1 MKTLILVL
9 ALTISLLSA
18 CSKSSQIDKIID
30 SAEAV
35 IMEHPDSALEMLDK
49 IERVELAEG
58 KQRAKFSLLYAQ
70 AMNKNYIDS
79 NSDSLTAVAL
89 EYYKDNGTDR
99 EKALAYYY
107 HGVIKYNADLYTEAI
122 DFFIQAK
129 IYAEKTDDHY
139 TRGLIYHVIGGCY
152 FTQCDRRTAL
162 EYHKMAL
169 EEYLQTGNKPNIFMG
184 TKNVGM
190 MYRSIGMYEEAI
202 PYLLEARKMALE
214 LNEAEL
220 YLNLSITLENIG
232 YYKFN
237 QTSVTEEWLEL
248 FKNEKDLTKYHLG
261 MAIYYDRTNQ
271 LDSAILHY
279 KKRIESIEQHSIY
292 SVEDFREVS
301 EIFERMG
308 DLTSALVY
316 ERKYRRGKDSLYRVN
331 LSNVAKE
338 VEQKY
343 LAKHYKESYKLLRS
357 RHIYMIVA
365 YSFIFIAAIM
375 LIIYTIRRFRKMI
388 KKREIEIEEYR
399 EYITDAIEQ
408 KNELENR
415 CKELE
420 INSRTANSNNIPR
433 FISLLHN
440 RIRNLQS
447 LTELAHI
454 HQNNPGRFYSEFKE
468 QLKVSKNTYTEF
480 MDELYSMTDLSCNG
494 IMTHLK
500 NEYPDLTKY
509 ELSYCALICLGFS
522 QESIR
527 ILMNHNNINSI
538 YTLRTKIRKK
548 MSIPAGDSVLEK
560 YIGELVG
567 RLVNNEKKD

>member
-190 MYRSIGMYEEAI
+190 MYRMLGMYEEAI
-202 PYLLEARKMALE
+202 PYLLDAKKMALE
-214 LNEAEL
+214 LNETQL

-248 FKNEKDLTKYHLG
+248 FKNEKDLMKYHLG
-261 MAIYYDRTNQ
+261 MAIYYKRSHQ

-279 KKRIESIEQHSIY
+279 KKKLELIKQHSIY
-292 SVEDFREVS
+292 SVEDFRVVS

-420 INSRTANSNNIPR
+420 INSRAANSNNIPR

-480 MDELYSMTDLSCNG
+480 MDELYSMTDLYCNG

-560 YIGELVG
+560 HIRELVG
-567 RLVNNEKKD
+567 RLVNNEMM

>member
-30 SAEAV
+30 RAEAV

-58 KQRAKFSLLYAQ
+58 KQRSKFSLLYAQ

-190 MYRSIGMYEEAI
+190 MYRMLGMYEEAI
-202 PYLLEARKMALE
+202 PYLLDAKKMALE
-214 LNEAEL
+214 LNETQL

-279 KKRIESIEQHSIY
+279 KKKLELIKQHSIY
-292 SVEDFREVS
+292 SVEDFRVVS

-480 MDELYSMTDLSCNG
+480 MDELYSMTDLYCNG

-560 YIGELVG
+560 HIRELVG
-567 RLVNNEKKD
+567 RLVNNEMM

>member
-70 AMNKNYIDS
+70 AMEKNYIDS

-107 HGVIKYNADLYTEAI
+107 HGAIKYNAALHNEAI
-122 DFFIQAK
+122 DFFIRAK

-139 TRGLIYHVIGGCY
+139 TRGLIYHVIGENY
-152 FTQCDRRTAL
+152 NIQYDRRTAL
-162 EYHKMAL
+162 EYHKLAL
-169 EEYLQTGNKPNIFMG
+169 NEYLQTGNKPNILSA
-184 TKNVGM
+184 TRNIGM
-190 MYRSIGMYEEAI
+190 MYRIMGMYDEAI

-214 LNEAEL
+214 LNETEL

-261 MAIYYDRTNQ
+261 MAIYYKRSHQ

-279 KKRIESIEQHSIY
+279 KKRFELMDQYTIYTVEGFRVISEMFEQTG
-292 SVEDFREVS
+292 DF
-301 EIFERMG
+301 
-308 DLTSALVY
+308 TSALLY
-316 ERKYRRGKDSLYRVN
+316 ERKYRRCKDSLYKVN

-433 FISLLHN
+433 FI
-440 RIRNLQS
+440 
-447 LTELAHI
+447 
-454 HQNNPGRFYSEFKE
+454 
-468 QLKVSKNTYTEF
+468 
-480 MDELYSMTDLSCNG
+480 
-494 IMTHLK
+494 
-500 NEYPDLTKY
+500 
-509 ELSYCALICLGFS
+509 
-522 QESIR
+522 
-527 ILMNHNNINSI
+527 
-538 YTLRTKIRKK
+538 
-548 MSIPAGDSVLEK
+548 
-560 YIGELVG
+560 
-567 RLVNNEKKD
+567 

>member
-30 SAEAV
+30 SAETV

-70 AMNKNYIDS
+70 AMEKNYIDS

-107 HGVIKYNADLYTEAI
+107 HGAIKYNAALHNEAI
-122 DFFIQAK
+122 DFFIRAK

-139 TRGLIYHVIGGCY
+139 TRGLIYHVIGENY
-152 FTQCDRRTAL
+152 NIQYDRRTAL
-162 EYHKMAL
+162 EYHKLAL
-169 EEYLQTGNKPNIFMG
+169 NEYLQTGNKPNILSA
-184 TKNVGM
+184 TRNIGM
-190 MYRSIGMYEEAI
+190 MYRIMGMYDEAI

-214 LNEAEL
+214 LNRIEL

-261 MAIYYDRTNQ
+261 MAVYYERTNQ

-279 KKRIESIEQHSIY
+279 KKRVELIDQYTIY
-292 SVEDFREVS
+292 TVEGFREIS
-301 EIFERMG
+301 EMFEQTG
-308 DLTSALVY
+308 DFTSALLY

-480 MDELYSMTDLSCNG
+480 MDELYSMTDLYCNG

-560 YIGELVG
+560 HIRELVG
-567 RLVNNEKKD
+567 RLVNNEMM

>member
-1 MKTLILVL
+1 MAAGSGTRMGASLPKQFLEIGGKAILQHTIEAFLEASPGISVVTVL
-9 ALTISLLSA
+9 N
-18 CSKSSQIDKIID
+18 
-30 SAEAV
+30 
-35 IMEHPDSALEMLDK
+35 PD
-49 IERVELAEG
+49 
-58 KQRAKFSLLYAQ
+58 
-70 AMNKNYIDS
+70 YIDYWRNYCLKHNFTCPQITVAGGITRFHS
-79 NSDSLTAVAL
+79 VRNALDRIRDGAVVAVHDGVRPLVTAAL
-89 EYYKDNGTDR
+89 ISEM
-99 EKALAYYY
+99 
-107 HGVIKYNADLYTEAI
+107 
-122 DFFIQAK
+122 F
-129 IYAEKTDDHY
+129 EKT
-139 TRGLIYHVIGGCY
+139 G
-152 FTQCDRRTAL
+152 
-162 EYHKMAL
+162 
-169 EEYLQTGNKPNIFMG
+169 
-184 TKNVGM
+184 
-190 MYRSIGMYEEAI
+190 
-202 PYLLEARKMALE
+202 
-214 LNEAEL
+214 
-220 YLNLSITLENIG
+220 
-232 YYKFN
+232 
-237 QTSVTEEWLEL
+237 
-248 FKNEKDLTKYHLG
+248 
-261 MAIYYDRTNQ
+261 
-271 LDSAILHY
+271 
-279 KKRIESIEQHSIY
+279 
-292 SVEDFREVS
+292 DF
-301 EIFERMG
+301 
-308 DLTSALVY
+308 TSALLY
-316 ERKYRRGKDSLYRVN
+316 ERKYRRCKDSLYKVN

-560 YIGELVG
+560 HIRELVG
-567 RLVNNEKKD
+567 RLVNNEMM

>member
-30 SAEAV
+30 NAEAV

-49 IERVELAEG
+49 IERVELDEG

-70 AMNKNYIDS
+70 AMEKNYIDS

-107 HGVIKYNADLYTEAI
+107 HGAIKYNAALHNEAI
-122 DFFIQAK
+122 DFFIRAK

-139 TRGLIYHVIGGCY
+139 TRGLIYHVIGENY
-152 FTQCDRRTAL
+152 NIQYDRRTAL
-162 EYHKMAL
+162 EYHKLAL
-169 EEYLQTGNKPNIFMG
+169 NEYLQTGNKPNILSA
-184 TKNVGM
+184 TRNIGM
-190 MYRSIGMYEEAI
+190 MYRIMGMYEEAI

-214 LNEAEL
+214 LNRIEL

-261 MAIYYDRTNQ
+261 MAVYYERTNQ

-279 KKRIESIEQHSIY
+279 KKRVELIDQYTIYTVEGFRTISEMFEQTG
-292 SVEDFREVS
+292 DF
-301 EIFERMG
+301 
-308 DLTSALVY
+308 TSALLY
-316 ERKYRRGKDSLYRVN
+316 ERKYRHCKDSLYKVN

-440 RIRNLQS
+440 RIRNLQN
-447 LTELAHI
+447 LTELAHM

-560 YIGELVG
+560 HIRELVG
-567 RLVNNEKKD
+567 RLVNNEMM